1 MQTGLMPAHRT
12 FIKHLLSGK
21 PINRAGT
28 LAGFGH
34 QTGYDLMKNPA
45 IQNEL
50 ARQMEKAGI
59 TDQYLA
65 KKVKQGLNARTVPQK
80 DGGTRY
86 DDQFVRRQ
94 WADLA
99 IKVKGGYAPEKI
111 ESEHKVIQIVIDSNM
126 LGALKDARAIS
137 DVELVDIQALEHTP
151 IEPNEEEILDA
162 EITETDDNTG
172 DIGCIE
178 AQESG
183 RSDEESKG
191 NLQQVPGEESGTNGD
206 SGARETGEG
215 GEEGNSGN
223 AEARGEEVSGKDRQV
238 EGND

>member
-151 IEPNEEEILDA
+151 IEPENEEEIIDVNVDEATGIDGSREEETCGEDERDGSPEQGIGA
-162 EITETDDNTG
+162 EIGDGDEGIGGGESQGAIPESFQET
-172 DIGCIE
+172 
-178 AQESG
+178 
-183 RSDEESKG
+183 
-191 NLQQVPGEESGTNGD
+191 
-206 SGARETGEG
+206 TGEN
-215 GEEGNSGN
+215 EEGF
-223 AEARGEEVSGKDRQV
+223 
-238 EGND
+238 